1 MPWAPRGSPISGQPY
16 DCRLPRPAMMPG
28 EGRFNIAA
36 AMRDVVNF
44 DGADSAHRYSR
55 LWMLLLLAVIA
66 SAGVVGRW
74 H

>member
-1 MPWAPRGSPISGQPY
+1 
-16 DCRLPRPAMMPG
+16 MMPG

-74 H
+74 HRSQPCSCSWACRSRPRA